1 VTGTAREPSG
11 LLGAVGAGGAPAPGS
26 ATGRPGLAG
35 LAVGAAAGLAVFAPV
50 LGRGFVLSYDMVFVP
65 RPPIT
70 AATLGIDGSVPRAVP
85 TDLVVALLARL
96 LPADLVQQALLLV
109 VFVLAGWGVGRLA
122 PAPAGGAA
130 AAAGYV
136 WNPYVAE
143 RLVLGHWAFL
153 LGYALLP
160 WVAGAALAVRREGAG
175 GRPWPL
181 LAWLGAAALAGSTA
195 GLIATGV
202 ALAIL
207 GLRPAPTRAVAVLT
221 FALAVNAPWWLP
233 GLARPGGIP
242 TDPAGVGAFGARA
255 DSPLGVVGSLATLGG
270 IWNPAVWPAE
280 RRYLLLVLAALA
292 GVAAALALGWRGL
305 LAGGSPGR
313 RGLVGAGAAGF
324 LLALAGGLAV
334 SRGALTVVVWH
345 VPGGG
350 LLRDGQKYLAPTAL
364 VLALAAG
371 HAVERLAARR
381 RGLPYAVLLGLLPV
395 LVLPSLAAGAGG
407 RLAGVHYP
415 ASWTELRA
423 AVAAAPPG
431 DVAAL
436 PWGPYRRFGWNGDRV
451 LLDPLP
457 RLLPRPVAVD
467 DDLPLSTGTVRGED
481 PRAAQITA
489 GLQRG
494 ADLAGLLRDAGV
506 RYAVVHRGQ
515 PGAAQPEAAL
525 AGLPVRYRSAD
536 LLLVD
541 LLDVPSRPP
550 NAPRPRPALLVG
562 LGMAGLCLVGAFC
575 RALSGI
581 RTRRLLRS
589 PAPREPTG

>member
-1 VTGTAREPSG
+1 
-11 LLGAVGAGGAPAPGS
+11 
-26 ATGRPGLAG
+26 
-35 LAVGAAAGLAVFAPV
+35 
-50 LGRGFVLSYDMVFVP
+50 MVFVP

-313 RGLVGAGAAGF
+313 RGLVGAGGAGRAAGPVPVRRPAAGRSPRRAEPATERTPAAPRAAGRPRHGRTLPRRRVLSCSERHPHPPAATPPGTERADRLTPRLRSVQEMALQGGRDRRDRGAVIVPILVAS
-324 LLALAGGLAV
+324 LLGAGLAV
-334 SRGALTVVVWH
+334 GGAV
-345 VPGGG
+345 
-350 LLRDGQKYLAPTAL
+350 AL
-364 VLALAAG
+364 VKSQQSTTSIA
-371 HAVERLAARR
+371 
-381 RGLPYAVLLGLLPV
+381 PV
-395 LVLPSLAAGAGG
+395 NKPLVS
-407 RLAGVHYP
+407 Y
-415 ASWTELRA
+415 
-423 AVAAAPPG
+423 
-431 DVAAL
+431 D
-436 PWGPYRRFGWNGDRV
+436 
-451 LLDPLP
+451 
-457 RLLPRPVAVD
+457 
-467 DDLPLSTGTVRGED
+467 
-481 PRAAQITA
+481 
-489 GLQRG
+489 QR
-494 ADLAGLLRDAGV
+494 
-506 RYAVVHRGQ
+506 
-515 PGAAQPEAAL
+515 
-525 AGLPVRYRSAD
+525 
-536 LLLVD
+536 
-541 LLDVPSRPP
+541 
-550 NAPRPRPALLVG
+550 
-562 LGMAGLCLVGAFC
+562 
-575 RALSGI
+575 
-581 RTRRLLRS
+581 
-589 PAPREPTG
+589 